1 MNTTINM
8 RVHIL
13 IIIFITIKKWKMTGI
28 SDIFHFSVLF
38 LMLSRRFYKKLTQ
51 NFVFSKIGWVY
62 NIAKD
67 LYRRGVIFMFGLRKV
82 LDKIITNI
90 LEGQAINVDEYL
102 DKYGQNKK
110 IVKILEAYNKNA
122 EAREQVKDLIRKNL
136 LLATEISSFD
146 LRLFYY
152 SGQLEDTVGRLNNIS
167 SNIAQAFE
175 ETTASMEQV
184 SNVVSEFVGSLQDI
198 SAKLNAINQNVHNS
212 SELTENAKEISSQLN
227 TNANGMNNDITHLF
241 NTLEKMKK
249 TIEGIGH
256 IAGQTNL
263 LALNASIEAA
273 RAGESGKGFA
283 VVAEEVRKLS
293 EETQSLLTSTQ
304 ELVQEIEDASHKTAA
319 SVEKTVDGVKQ
330 IDTAVTSISDF
341 TNENALAVQAINTS
355 LEHLVSFSDEINAS
369 TEEVTA
375 AMQEVSI
382 DAEHLNHS
390 AESLKLVSQK
400 LIEVG
405 NSVQNIESK
414 VENINRISGKL
425 ATDKLYRLSNHDFI
439 INIEAAIKAHKD
451 WVESLRNM
459 VIDMEVRPIQTDD
472 HKCRFG
478 HFYYSL
484 SPSHA
489 AILPLWESVENVHA
503 DLHKTAELIIENIRH
518 QNKQDALQDVS
529 RAQQLSKEIIEIFNK
544 MIESTHQ
551 LSLQGES
558 VF

>member
-28 SDIFHFSVLF
+28 SVIFHFSVLF

-241 NTLEKMKK
+241 NTLEKMKQ

-293 EETQSLLTSTQ
+293 EETQSLLTSMQ

-503 DLHKTAELIIENIRH
+503 DLHKTAELIIENIRY

>member
-1 MNTTINM
+1 
-8 RVHIL
+8 
-13 IIIFITIKKWKMTGI
+13 
-28 SDIFHFSVLF
+28 
-38 LMLSRRFYKKLTQ
+38 MLSRRFYKKLTQ

-293 EETQSLLTSTQ
+293 EETQSLLTSMQ